1 MRKCL
6 SDPLYLAIKN
16 IHEHAPVDR
25 GMFISRNMMN
35 VSCTTILLIGDRKM
49 ENRVIE
55 K

>member
-16 IHEHAPVDR
+16 INEYAPVVR

-35 VSCTTILLIGDRKM
+35 VACTTILLIGERKM
-49 ENRVIE
+49 ETRVIE